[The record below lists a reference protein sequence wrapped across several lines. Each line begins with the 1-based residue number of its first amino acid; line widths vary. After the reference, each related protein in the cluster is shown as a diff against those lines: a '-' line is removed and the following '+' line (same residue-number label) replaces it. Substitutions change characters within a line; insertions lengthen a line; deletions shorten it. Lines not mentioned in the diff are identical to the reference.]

1 MAMARPDRSLAFIAL
16 IFATT
21 VAMGC
26 LAPSGGIAPDTIW
39 LNGTIV
45 TMEGDQTA
53 QAVAVLDDNI
63 VAVGTDAEVGPLAGS
78 QTRVVDLQGRTMTPG
93 FYAAHDHF
101 PGSGRV
107 AVTQVDLN
115 SPPIGAIE
123 NMDELVAALGDRA
136 RDLPEG
142 QWISGRGY
150 DDTLLAEQRHP
161 TRADLDRASTT
172 HPIYISHTSGHLGV
186 ANSLALELAG
196 ITRNTPN
203 PEGGVVRKDPDT
215 GEPDGV
221 FEESGGMVS
230 RLVPPP
236 TPDQTMESY
245 RVAVQ
250 DYVED
255 GVTTAV
261 IAGGGRGTL
270 AGLQRARDAGILTF
284 RIITM
289 MSRGS
294 PGQPTAAETGG
305 IISGFGDT
313 HLKVGAIKIIQ
324 DGSNQGYTGYFTEP
338 YHTPFKGD
346 PDYRGYP
353 RRSRDD
359 LVTMVK
365 ELHEAGYQIAIHAN
379 GDAAIDDVLYAFRE
393 AQREFP
399 RRDARHRI
407 EHCQMVRR
415 DQLDAIAELN
425 LSPSFFV
432 GHVYYWG
439 DRHRDIFMGPDR
451 AAGISALRSSID
463 RGIRFTVH
471 DDTPVTP
478 VNPLQLVWVGVNRL
492 TKSNQVL
499 GPDERITPLEAL
511 RTVTIDAAWQ
521 NFEEG
526 IKGSIAP
533 GKLADFVVLSDNPL
547 TVDPTEI
554 RDITVLETIVGGKT
568 VYERPM

>member
-1 MAMARPDRSLAFIAL
+1 MARPDRSLAFIAL

-196 ITRNTPN
+196 VTRNTPN

-547 TVDPTEI
+547 TVNPTEI

>member
-1 MAMARPDRSLAFIAL
+1 MARPDRSLAFIAL

-196 ITRNTPN
+196 VTRNTPN

-313 HLKVGAIKIIQ
+313 HLKIGAIKIIQ